1 MEVHREYYLKM
12 ADYCNYQ
19 ERCTHDVVAK
29 LQDLDA
35 EPDLIT
41 PILNKLKEENLL
53 NDHRFAHSFARGKF
67 RFKKWGKIK
76 IKYHLKQKQL
86 PEAYITSALVALDEE
101 GYQDTLTDLLNK
113 KLTIEKFKNTL
124 TDRAKLYRYA
134 TGKGYE
140 NDLVQ
145 QALHSLWKK

>member
-1 MEVHREYYLKM
+1 MEVHREYYLKI

-19 ERCTHDVVAK
+19 ERCTHEVVAK
-29 LQDLDA
+29 LQLLDA
-35 EPDLIT
+35 EPELIT
-41 PILNKLKEENLL
+41 PILTKLKEENLL

-67 RFKKWGKIK
+67 RFKKWGKMK

-86 PEAYITSALVALDEE
+86 PEADIASALVALDEE
-101 GYQDTLTDLLNK
+101 GYTNILIDLLNK
-113 KLTIEKFKNTL
+113 KITTENFKNTL
-124 TDRAKLYRYA
+124 TDKAKLYRYA
-134 TGKGYE
+134 IAKGYE